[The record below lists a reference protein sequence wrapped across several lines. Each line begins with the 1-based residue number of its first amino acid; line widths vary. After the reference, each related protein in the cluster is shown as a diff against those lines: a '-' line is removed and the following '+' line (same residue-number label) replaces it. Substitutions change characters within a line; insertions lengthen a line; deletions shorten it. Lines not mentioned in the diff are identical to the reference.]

1 MACGWTW
8 ARPSVWPSSTQ
19 CCSRLVDNHRMAD
32 LKGIN
37 VVVEPLVE
45 PGAPFGTA
53 ARSGEKYLTPQGFTA
68 IRDGQKSR
76 ADVPPVAPATGK
88 PRWLKALPAGGERYA
103 AIRRNVHQH
112 KLATVCEEAKC
123 PNIGECWN
131 AGTATI
137 MLMGAV
143 CTRACRFCSVDTGN
157 PRQWLDAEE
166 PENTARSVELMKLKY
181 IVLTSVNRDDLP
193 DGGAG
198 HYADAIRAIKRR
210 TPHVAVEA
218 LTPDFQGV
226 LRDVET
232 VVDSGLEVF
241 AQNVETVKRL
251 THPVR
256 DPRASYEQ
264 TLAVL
269 AHAKKHRPD
278 VLTKTSLMLGLGE
291 TDEEIA
297 ATMDDLR
304 AANVDL
310 LTLGQ
315 YLRPT
320 VHHLEVQRFVTP
332 AQFDEYRGWALA
344 KGFRECVSGPL
355 VRSSYRAEQA
365 LAGNNAGLRNGDT
378 PHFLAKGDAPLDEVH
393 TLLPADAGKWGAS
406 RSSPIEVK
414 WLGRVDYEP
423 TWREMQRIT
432 DTRDGNTP
440 DEIWLLE
447 HPPVFTQGLNGDPSH
462 VLGAGDIPVV
472 QIDRGGQVTY
482 HGPGQLV
489 VYPLIDIRRAGMGV
503 RDLVTALER
512 AVIEYCAGFGIK
524 AECRKNAPGVYVDG
538 RKVASVGLRI
548 RRGASYHGLAFNV
561 NMDLEPFQR
570 INPCG
575 YAGLQMTQL
584 AALGSPDASVESVGQ
599 AFAPFLQEALAH
611 LRSQRK

>member
-1 MACGWTW
+1 
-8 ARPSVWPSSTQ
+8 
-19 CCSRLVDNHRMAD
+19 
-32 LKGIN
+32 
-37 VVVEPLVE
+37 
-45 PGAPFGTA
+45 
-53 ARSGEKYLTPQGFTA
+53 
-68 IRDGQKSR
+68 
-76 ADVPPVAPATGK
+76 
-88 PRWLKALPAGGERYA
+88 
-103 AIRRNVHQH
+103 
-112 KLATVCEEAKC
+112 
-123 PNIGECWN
+123 
-131 AGTATI
+131 
-137 MLMGAV
+137 
-143 CTRACRFCSVDTGN
+143 
-157 PRQWLDAEE
+157 
-166 PENTARSVELMKLKY
+166 MKLKY

-193 DGGAG
+193 DGGAA
-198 HYADAIRAIKRR
+198 HYAAAIRAIKRR
-210 TPHVAVEA
+210 TPQVTVEA

-269 AHAKKHRPD
+269 AHAKKHRPE

-297 ATMDDLR
+297 STMDDLR
-304 AANVDL
+304 AIDVDL

-320 VHHLEVQRFVTP
+320 VHHLPVQRFVTP
-332 AQFDEYRGWALA
+332 AEFDKYREWALA
-344 KGFRECVSGPL
+344 KGFRECVAGPL

-365 LAGNNAGLRNGDT
+365 HGAGVG
-378 PHFLAKGDAPLDEVH
+378 KGTDLFSA
-393 TLLPADAGKWGAS
+393 TGKLPDIESGAAEN
-406 RSSPIEVK
+406 RSVPFPVVK

-432 DTRDGNTP
+432 DTRDANTP

-447 HPPVFTQGLNGDPSH
+447 HPPVFTLGLNADASH
-462 VLGAGDIPVV
+462 VLAAGDIPVV
-472 QIDRGGQVTY
+472 KIDRGGQVTY

-489 VYPLIDIRRAGMGV
+489 VYPLIDIRRMGLGV

-512 AVIEYCAGFGIK
+512 AVIEFCAGLGIE
-524 AECRKNAPGVYVDG
+524 AATRPGAPGVYANG
-538 RKVASVGLRI
+538 RKLASVGLRI
-548 RRGASYHGLAFNV
+548 RRGASYHGLALNV

-584 AALGSPDASVESVGQ
+584 ASLGQPDLSVQKAGER
-599 AFAPFLQEALAH
+599 FAPVLQRQIDEL
-611 LRSQRK
+611 QRAKTQSRPPEQAVS